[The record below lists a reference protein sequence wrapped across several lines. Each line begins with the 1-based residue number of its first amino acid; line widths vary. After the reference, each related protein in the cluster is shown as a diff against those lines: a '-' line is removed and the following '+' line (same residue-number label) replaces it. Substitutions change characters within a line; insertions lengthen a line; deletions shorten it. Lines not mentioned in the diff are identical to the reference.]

1 MEIPNIKTKQD
12 VIGEMRKD
20 GQPVI
25 NIIMEGMFGS
35 LKRLPEY
42 NDSDEVVRKAMR
54 DIKDMDFSSM
64 YDYVDSLSQMV
75 DFWKEKAEHY
85 LEYVDDKKYKL
96 DENGYIDEINL

>member
-1 MEIPNIKTKQD
+1 MS
-12 VIGEMRKD
+12 
-20 GQPVI
+20 
-25 NIIMEGMFGS
+25 GMFGS

-42 NDSDEVVRKAMR
+42 NDADEVLRKATR

-85 LEYVDDKKYKL
+85 LEYVDETKYKL
-96 DENGYIDEINL
+96 DDNGYIEDIN